1 MDVDERGSWFHVLS
15 EGVVLVEAG
24 LVTDLNGAAAEL
36 LDVDRSAARGRS
48 LISVLRDHR
57 LERLAAGSVGV
68 DAGENGATL
77 ELELRGRLVTAYAL
91 PGALLL
97 RDITEATAARSEA
110 RELLAVLSHELR
122 TPVAAIRGV
131 LEALSSGLGAERLA
145 TERLETARLA
155 YFVERATG
163 EAERLSRLLTDL
175 TVDVK
180 PPRERT
186 VDLFATAARAV
197 AVTES
202 VQRRHGVSVTLLPT
216 SARAWVDEDKLLQAL
231 VNLLENAVIH
241 GVDPCC
247 EAGTITC
254 GPWAIMNAQAPQPRI
269 QKPKAFRHPS
279 TQPRPGGQNSRG
291 STNLCRQCPGRYY
304 SSRCAAD
311 CSSKQIPCA
320 FTRPCRSC
328 TSRAA
333 FQVPPQTPGY
343 FGNFLPKC
351 WTGCGTVLQRRRE
364 TGPSIPSW

>member
-57 LERLAAGSVGV
+57 LERLAAGAVGV

-77 ELELRGRLVTAYAL
+77 ELELRGRLVTAHAL

-241 GVDPCC
+241 GPADASVEIAIQDDGRQATVEVRDEGTPLASDLI
-247 EAGTITC
+247 EELFEPQTQAGAKSKGTGLGLYIVRSL
-254 GPWAIMNAQAPQPRI
+254 ANAWGGRAWGGSR
-269 QKPKAFRHPS
+269 S
-279 TQPRPGGQNSRG
+279 DGRPGN
-291 STNLCRQCPGRYY
+291 
-304 SSRCAAD
+304 AF
-311 CSSKQIPCA
+311 A
-320 FTRPCRSC
+320 FTVPLSG
-328 TSRAA
+328 SR
-333 FQVPPQTPGY
+333 
-343 FGNFLPKC
+343 
-351 WTGCGTVLQRRRE
+351 
-364 TGPSIPSW
+364 